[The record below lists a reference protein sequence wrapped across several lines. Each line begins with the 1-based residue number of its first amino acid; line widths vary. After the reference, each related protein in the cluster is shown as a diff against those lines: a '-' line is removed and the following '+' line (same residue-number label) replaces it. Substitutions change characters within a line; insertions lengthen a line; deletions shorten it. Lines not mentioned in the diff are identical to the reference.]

1 MNRRVNRNAFTN
13 IRWTANLAVLL
24 CLLMPS
30 LVRAADDNAEE
41 TRVKASGEV
50 LKELLNGPNGVP
62 LDLLKTW
69 TSPFGGEVK

>member
-1 MNRRVNRNAFTN
+1 MNRRVNRNGFTN

-24 CLLMPS
+24 CLMPS

-50 LKELLNGPNGVP
+50 LKVLLNGPNGVP
-62 LDLLKTW
+62 LDLLKT
-69 TSPFGGEVK
+69 